1 MKTRLEVANALLEE
15 ILELGTEDMDC
26 VQNAHDLLK
35 DFEALTEEEQDA
47 DIEELTAIR
56 DMLSEEV

>member
-1 MKTRLEVANALLEE
+1 MKTKLETAQALLEE

-26 VQNAHDLLK
+26 VQDAQDMLNG
-35 DFEALTEEEQDA
+35 FETLTKEEQDA
-47 DIEELTAIR
+47 DIEELTEIR